1 MANLTPVS
9 SFDDVRQLESTDVAQ
24 PSTFNG
30 QAQAL
35 LNRTQHLK
43 GQTDFLDAERLRL
56 SSTSSPSDGAG
67 MVGVD
72 YAGTD
77 LRTLMYTVFGRTT
90 SEIAA
95 GVTPSNYAY
104 QPGDVRR
111 YGAVGDGVTDDLG
124 AFVSALSATP
134 NGGSLSLE
142 PGKTYRLSGPWVWP
156 NTRYRIKVYFNGA
169 VIRADHTGD
178 GIVMTSLNENYG
190 QHVLYEPFI
199 QGPNVSYPMSAAE
212 LAGTSTGAAV
222 RLGAGGTNAAAA
234 FGNEFHNPRFQ
245 GFRYGVSMQAA
256 LWCKFYG
263 GFSRFNLYGIYIDGG
278 QTNGNNWYGHNV
290 RENRER
296 GLFSTG
302 NTSGS
307 LTNATANVFH
317 GGGFET
323 NIPYRGD
330 NPPGYSGGYPTSL
343 DVTGKGVAVFLTNT
357 YDCVFDGVYFENHN
371 YSVLLNGSSD
381 NNSFERCRFDGGG
394 GGRTG
399 GVLLDTSGTAFN
411 TFSRCTKICT
421 SSTEVNVET
430 FNANQ
435 TDNQFLDCE
444 GFNFIA
450 ANLVSI
456 PFVRNNRKNQAGGG
470 TPFAGLAVPK
480 QGVVDDVSVGTSPGQ
495 ISAVNTATATLYAYG
510 FGEITFGSVVA
521 GAAGNTTITTI
532 NIGSMRNCFLLLRNY
547 QVTRSVTI
555 THDGATGPIVLKAG
569 ANKVLNTYNSQ
580 VLFWINSL
588 GHLVEI

>member
-1 MANLTPVS
+1 
-9 SFDDVRQLESTDVAQ
+9 
-24 PSTFNG
+24 
-30 QAQAL
+30 
-35 LNRTQHLK
+35 
-43 GQTDFLDAERLRL
+43 
-56 SSTSSPSDGAG
+56 
-67 MVGVD
+67 
-72 YAGTD
+72 
-77 LRTLMYTVFGRTT
+77 
-90 SEIAA
+90 
-95 GVTPSNYAY
+95 
-104 QPGDVRR
+104 
-111 YGAVGDGVTDDLG
+111 
-124 AFVSALSATP
+124 
-134 NGGSLSLE
+134 
-142 PGKTYRLSGPWVWP
+142 
-156 NTRYRIKVYFNGA
+156 
-169 VIRADHTGD
+169 
-178 GIVMTSLNENYG
+178 
-190 QHVLYEPFI
+190 
-199 QGPNVSYPMSAAE
+199 
-212 LAGTSTGAAV
+212 
-222 RLGAGGTNAAAA
+222 
-234 FGNEFHNPRFQ
+234 
-245 GFRYGVSMQAA
+245 MQAA

-371 YSVLLNGSSD
+371 YSVWLNGSSD

-399 GVLLDTSGTAFN
+399 GVLLDISGTAFN

-456 PFVRNNRKNQAGGG
+456 PFVRNNRKKPSRWGDSICWASC
-470 TPFAGLAVPK
+470 A
-480 QGVVDDVSVGTSPGQ
+480 
-495 ISAVNTATATLYAYG
+495 
-510 FGEITFGSVVA
+510 
-521 GAAGNTTITTI
+521 
-532 NIGSMRNCFLLLRNY
+532 
-547 QVTRSVTI
+547 
-555 THDGATGPIVLKAG
+555 KARG
-569 ANKVLNTYNSQ
+569 CR
-580 VLFWINSL
+580 
-588 GHLVEI
+588 